1 MAGTTAAPWSIGFPE
16 STDEVKV
23 YPAEGK
29 AIAERISTIFG
40 GKIPTI
46 TKHAASYEAKSGEL
60 GEVTKTAQTV
70 TLPLAATVDQLIGIF
85 STVAEA
91 KVTTSGGAEVLGD
104 FTASATFKLT
114 TNQHVILQSNG
125 TNWFILSGEPMRER
139 KYKAQVVRAVNT
151 EYEPS
156 ATRSVSVI
164 IEVNPE
170 AGFTST
176 VSVGGVQVG
185 VLASSGSRCLLSFIC
200 NPKEKWKLSTG
211 NTVVLSSSYKI
222 L

>member
-1 MAGTTAAPWSIGFPE
+1 MAGKTAAPWEIGFPE

-104 FTASATFKLT
+104 FTASAT
-114 TNQHVILQSNG
+114 
-125 TNWFILSGEPMRER
+125 
-139 KYKAQVVRAVNT
+139 
-151 EYEPS
+151 
-156 ATRSVSVI
+156 
-164 IEVNPE
+164 PE
-170 AGFTST
+170 
-176 VSVGGVQVG
+176 
-185 VLASSGSRCLLSFIC
+185 
-200 NPKEKWKLSTG
+200 
-211 NTVVLSSSYKI
+211 
-222 L
+222 